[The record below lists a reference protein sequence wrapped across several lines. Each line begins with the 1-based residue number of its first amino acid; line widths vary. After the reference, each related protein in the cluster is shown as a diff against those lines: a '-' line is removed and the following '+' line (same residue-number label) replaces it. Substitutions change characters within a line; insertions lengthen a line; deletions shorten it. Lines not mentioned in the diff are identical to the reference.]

1 MKARLAAACACLT
14 LLLCLTACGPGT
26 GADLVASALDL
37 NTSQAEAGTHTDSH
51 GGFLGDG
58 LTHIVLDFPDDG
70 PLEQLEQDRQ
80 WIPLPMDATTKALLS
95 FVDAGELASIP
106 QGYYRLIDRHSDIQ
120 TPILSRNSYN
130 FTLAVYDSQQRTLHY
145 FELDT

>member
-1 MKARLAAACACLT
+1 MKARFAAVGTCLT
-14 LLLCLTACGPGT
+14 LLLCLAVCGPST
-26 GADLVASALDL
+26 GAELVASALDL
-37 NTSQAEAGTHTDSH
+37 DTSLAEEVVYTDDH
-51 GGFLGDG
+51 GGWLGDG

-130 FTLAVYDSQQRTLHY
+130 FTLAVYDAQQRTLHY

>member
-1 MKARLAAACACLT
+1 MKARFAAVGTCLT
-14 LLLCLTACGPGT
+14 LLLCLAVCGPST
-26 GADLVASALDL
+26 GAELVASALDL
-37 NTSQAEAGTHTDSH
+37 DTSLAEEVVYTDDH
-51 GGFLGDG
+51 DGWLGDG

-130 FTLAVYDSQQRTLHY
+130 FTLAVYDAQQRTLHY
-145 FELDT
+145 FEFDT